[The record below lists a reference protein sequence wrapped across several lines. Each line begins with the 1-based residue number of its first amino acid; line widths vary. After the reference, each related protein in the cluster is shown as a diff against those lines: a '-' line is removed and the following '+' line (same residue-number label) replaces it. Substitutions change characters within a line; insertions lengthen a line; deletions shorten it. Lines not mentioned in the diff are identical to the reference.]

1 MKHRKHHGKIAEG
14 GRERNAGQTSLAA
27 ATRHAANAGQK
38 DPASAA
44 QGDSVG
50 DCAKPRKEVDW
61 AWLQCWL
68 QEAGLVLNYCTRL
81 VCAMRT
87 GNINEALDDILFK
100 MQFFAG
106 DQELSEPLIR
116 KYVSNIGKLAE
127 AGWKTNDDFP
137 IFRPETDW
145 NCGG

>member
-1 MKHRKHHGKIAEG
+1 MKHRKHRGKFAEG
-14 GRERNAGQTSLAA
+14 GRVRNTNQKSLTAT
-27 ATRHAANAGQK
+27 TRHAASQK
-38 DPASAA
+38 GAAAAA
-44 QGDSVG
+44 QS

-116 KYVSNIGKLAE
+116 KYVSNLGKLAE